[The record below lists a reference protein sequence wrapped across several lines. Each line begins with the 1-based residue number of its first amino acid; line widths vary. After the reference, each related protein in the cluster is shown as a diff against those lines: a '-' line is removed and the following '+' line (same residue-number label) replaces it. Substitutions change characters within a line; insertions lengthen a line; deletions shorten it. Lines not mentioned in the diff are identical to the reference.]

1 MSSFDV
7 IPDLGLSWLDASGAC
22 ADIVLSTRVRLAR
35 NLQGHPYVS
44 RARPGDREAVFDAV
58 RRATRANELTRD
70 SACIRMSKLDSH
82 TRRILLERR
91 LVSGDLVGEGRPGP
105 HEGAAVVAVPDEPIS
120 LMINEEDHL
129 RLQSLASGLC
139 IDEAWSLV
147 DRLDEAIGKDLL
159 LAFHPEF
166 GYLTSCPTNT
176 GTGLRASVLVHL
188 PGLVLTKEI
197 DKVLQGLAHMG
208 LTYRGLYGE
217 GSDVVGNFFQISN
230 QTTLGKSEEDLVEH
244 LTRMVDTVIQTEA
257 RARHILMRDAGPS
270 TENLIWRAYGLL
282 RYARLLTY
290 KDLMELLSGV
300 RLGVSLKLLPGP
312 SVYTLNKMMIF
323 SQAAH
328 LDQAARRELPGP
340 ERQAHRAGYVRKV
353 LREENGPPTS
363 DPGG

>member
-1 MSSFDV
+1 MSNFDV
-7 IPDLGLSWLDASGAC
+7 IPDFGLSWLNASGPC

-35 NLQGHPYVS
+35 NLQGYPYVAKA
-44 RARPGDREAVFDAV
+44 RASDREAVFNAV
-58 RRATRANELTRD
+58 RRAARASKLAGAG
-70 SACIRMSKLDSH
+70 ACILMSNLDPH
-82 TRRILLERR
+82 ARRILLERR
-91 LVSGDLVGEGRPGP
+91 LVSSDLVGEGRPGP
-105 HEGAAVVAVPDEPIS
+105 HEAAAVVTVPDEPIS
-120 LMINEEDHL
+120 IMVNEEDHM

-139 IDEAWSLV
+139 IGEAWSLV
-147 DRLDEAIGKDLL
+147 DRLDEAMGRDLP

-217 GSDVVGNFFQISN
+217 GSDVEGNFFQISN

-244 LTRMVDTVIQTEA
+244 LTRMVETVIQKETQ
-257 RARHILMRDAGPS
+257 ARHILMRDAGPS

-312 SVYTLNKMMIF
+312 PVYTLNRMMVF

-328 LDQAARRELPGP
+328 LDQAARRELSRP
-340 ERQAHRAGYVRKV
+340 ERQAHRAGYVRRV
-353 LREENGPPTS
+353 LSHENEPPTS
-363 DPGG
+363 GPGG